1 MRLSKERR
9 QELLDDWFSFG
20 TWQLFAVVCIVTL
33 ILLFLK
39 KSFIES
45 ELAAFEILQERGE
58 MAFFHALS
66 AIQYITV
73 PLVYAWKFTVT
84 AFILYVGGFMFG
96 YKLSFRDMWRLAIA
110 AELVFF
116 VPELIKII
124 WFLAVNTNPTYQ
136 EIGAFYPLS
145 LMNLFNFE
153 SLPDRWHYPL
163 KALNLFEVV
172 YWVVL
177 VAGVYVISGKQHKTS
192 IILVATSY
200 VLWFFL
206 WLGFYVIIY
215 K

>member
-66 AIQYITV
+66 AVQYITV

-96 YKLSFRDMWRLAIA
+96 YKLSFKDMWRLAIA

-124 WFLAVNTNPTYQ
+124 WFLAVNTNPTYH

-163 KALNLFEVV
+163 KALNVFEVV

-177 VAGVYVISGKQHKTS
+177 MAGVYVISGKQRKTS
-192 IILVATSY
+192 ILLVATSY

-206 WLGFYVIIY
+206 WIGFYVIIY

>member
-20 TWQLFAVVCIVTL
+20 TWQLFAVVCIITL

-116 VPELIKII
+116 VPELIKIV

-145 LMNLFNFE
+145 MMNLFDFE
-153 SLPDRWHYPL
+153 SLHARWHYPL
-163 KALNLFEVV
+163 KALNVFEIV

-177 VAGVYVISGKQHKTS
+177 VAGVYVISGKQRKTS

-206 WLGFYVIIY
+206 WIGFYVIIY